1 MGNRLVLIVFFNL
14 IGCSQNISQ
23 DDLQLL
29 NGYWEIKEV
38 RFPDGTKKE
47 YRVNATVDYIE
58 LEGMNGFRKKVM
70 PRFDGTFIASEDSE
84 NFTLIKKG
92 EGFEMYYKNK
102 LSDWTEK
109 LDFLSEDSFTVSN
122 SDNIKY
128 TYQRFHNI
136 NVTEND
142 EKEK

>member
-1 MGNRLVLIVFFNL
+1 MRILLFVPVLMFL
-14 IGCSQNISQ
+14 GCSQNISQ
-23 DDLQLL
+23 DDLQFL

-38 RFPDGTKKE
+38 KFPNGNKKE
-47 YRVNATVDYIE
+47 YKVNGVVDYIE
-58 LEGMNGFRKKVM
+58 LEGMNGLRKKVR
-70 PRFDGTFIASEDSE
+70 PKFDGTFIASEDSE
-84 NFTLIKKG
+84 NFKLIKKG

-109 LDFLSEDSFTVSN
+109 LRSLSEDSFTVSTM
-122 SDNIKY
+122 DNISY

>member
-1 MGNRLVLIVFFNL
+1 MRILFVFIAAL
-14 IGCSQNISQ
+14 ALTGCSQNISQ
-23 DDLQLL
+23 DDLQFL

-38 RFPDGTKKE
+38 KFPDGTKKE
-47 YRVNATVDYIE
+47 YNINTTVDYIE
-58 LEGMNGFRKKVM
+58 LKGMKGIRKKVQPM
-70 PRFDGTFIASEDSE
+70 FDGTYFTSEDSE

-109 LDFLSEDSFTVSN
+109 LTTLSEDSFTVSN
-122 SDNIKY
+122 MDNISY
-128 TYQRFHNI
+128 TYQRFQNI
-136 NVTEND
+136 NVKENN